1 MIDGKH
7 LLIANNETDFSRRV
21 IELLRDP
28 EGAQMLAASGRTLV
42 EEKYAWGTIIG
53 GLEPKLA
60 DLVPRTGGTVQEG
73 MRYATL
79 QGWT

>member
-1 MIDGKH
+1 MIVGKH
-7 LLIANNETDFSRRV
+7 LLIADNETDFSRRV

-28 EGAQMLAASGRTLV
+28 EGAQVLAASGRTLV

-60 DLVPRTGGTVQEG
+60 DLVRRTRGAVQEG
-73 MRYATL
+73 MRHVTL
-79 QGWT
+79 